1 MHGNADQMKIPAGLP
16 GSICH
21 AELIYLSI
29 LKHNSAQSSDS
40 STSPVLPREVVEA
53 LEPHFLD

>member
-1 MHGNADQMKIPAGLP
+1 MKIPTGLP

-29 LKHNSAQSSDS
+29 LKHNSAQSPDS
-40 STSPVLPREVVEA
+40 STSPGLPREVVEA
-53 LEPHFLD
+53 LEPQFLD